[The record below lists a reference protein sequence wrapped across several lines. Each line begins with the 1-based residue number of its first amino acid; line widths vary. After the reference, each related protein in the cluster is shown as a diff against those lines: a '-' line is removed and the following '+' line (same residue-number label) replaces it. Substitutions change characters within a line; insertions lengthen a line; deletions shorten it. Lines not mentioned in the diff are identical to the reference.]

1 MELDIGKGVCEMQ
14 AEEILAVLLNKIKNS
29 GSGGSGNVTK
39 EMLDGTVDAALKLA
53 KDYTDTA
60 VSGAGYSLG
69 LNIDSDYIM
78 TLELKNA
85 DGIVVSAKSVDFP
98 IENVVVG
105 ASYADRIVTLSLQNG
120 DEINVD
126 VSDLVNGL
134 VNDNFTIAGI
144 DMKDDITANDLKYA
158 LGINDLTNTIETFA
172 KLIPVEETLEFSI
185 VDSTNYTN
193 TVTTYIDIWA
203 VKNGDNIEGII
214 PYSKKLTVFIATQ
227 AIDEPII
234 TIKTNRHMILVGSI
248 TIGDDRGD
256 YPKIT
261 TEVNAAGYGSLTIR
275 DKNFYDSNVGAY
287 IELVIEIALI

>member
-39 EMLDGTVDAALKLA
+39 EMLDGTVDAALKIA

-144 DMKDDITANDLKYA
+144 DMKDDITANDLK
-158 LGINDLTNTIETFA
+158 
-172 KLIPVEETLEFSI
+172 
-185 VDSTNYTN
+185 
-193 TVTTYIDIWA
+193 IDI
-203 VKNGDNIEGII
+203 
-214 PYSKKLTVFIATQ
+214 
-227 AIDEPII
+227 
-234 TIKTNRHMILVGSI
+234 
-248 TIGDDRGD
+248 
-256 YPKIT
+256 
-261 TEVNAAGYGSLTIR
+261 
-275 DKNFYDSNVGAY
+275 
-287 IELVIEIALI
+287 